1 MRKTYYLIPVLLIAL
16 VLLGAYGITA
26 MAQGDQGS
34 GTQVPQRTLNVTG
47 NGKAYLT
54 PDLAYVYIGVHTEN
68 KDVAEAVAANTSA
81 AQKVAEA
88 LRALKIDPKDIQ
100 TSNFSISPQQQYDQT
115 GKLTGILYVVDN
127 TVYVTVRDLS
137 KLGEVLRTAVE
148 AGANSI
154 NGVQFDASDKSK
166 ALSEARKAAVADAA
180 AQAKELAEAAGVAL
194 GAVQTINVYGG
205 AVPMPVYEAK
215 AMGGAGAPVPVSPG
229 QLVLSIDVNIVYEI
243 K

>member
-1 MRKTYYLIPVLLIAL
+1 MRKTVYLITVLLILSAL
-16 VLLGAYGITA
+16 FGAYT
-26 MAQGDQGS
+26 MSTLAQGDQGS
-34 GTQVPQRTLNVTG
+34 ATQAPQRTLNVTG

-54 PDLAYVYIGVHTEN
+54 PDIAYVYIGVHTEN
-68 KDVAEAVAANTSA
+68 KNVAEAVAANTSA

-88 LRALKIDPKDIQ
+88 LKALKIDPKDIQ
-100 TSNFSISPQQQYDQT
+100 TSNFSITPQQQYDQN

-137 KLGEVLRTAVE
+137 KLGDVLGAAVQ

-180 AQAKELAEAAGVAL
+180 AQAKELAEAAGVSL
-194 GAVQTINVYGG
+194 GAVQTINVYGS
-205 AVPMPVYEAK
+205 AMPMPLYEAK
-215 AMGGAGAPVPVSPG
+215 GVGGAAGVPVSPG
-229 QLVLSIDVNIVYEI
+229 QLVISVDVNIIYEI

>member
-1 MRKTYYLIPVLLIAL
+1 MRKTVYLITVLLILSAL
-16 VLLGAYGITA
+16 FGAYT
-26 MAQGDQGS
+26 MSTLAQGDQGS
-34 GTQVPQRTLNVTG
+34 ATQAPQRTLNVTG

-54 PDLAYVYIGVHTEN
+54 PDIAYVYIGVHTEN
-68 KDVAEAVAANTSA
+68 KNVAEAVAANTSA

-88 LRALKIDPKDIQ
+88 LKALKIDPKDIQ
-100 TSNFSISPQQQYDQT
+100 TSNFSITPQQQYDQN

-137 KLGEVLRTAVE
+137 KLGDVLGAAVQ

-154 NGVQFDASDKSK
+154 NGVPFDASDKSK

-180 AQAKELAEAAGVAL
+180 AQAKELAEAAGVSL
-194 GAVQTINVYGG
+194 GAVQTINVYGS
-205 AVPMPVYEAK
+205 AMPMPLYEAK
-215 AMGGAGAPVPVSPG
+215 GVGGAAGVPVSPG
-229 QLVLSIDVNIVYEI
+229 QLVISVDVNIIYEI